1 MTHSHNMTHDCD
13 QLLEILENAADAIIS
28 VDSAFRITHFNP
40 SSERLFGYMS
50 DEIIGQSIN
59 VLLPMDHRGGH
70 DRLMQGFSDGRDKA
84 RMMGERR
91 SVEGLSKS
99 GRRIPL
105 DISILKHKSGGRRSF
120 TAIARDISEQ
130 VESEQQLRES
140 ERRFRAMFHGSY
152 QFTGIIDTKGC
163 LTDINDTARNFVGDM
178 RDAYRL
184 LPVWDLP
191 WWVDDLSRARWKSA
205 IRNAV
210 RGRFD
215 RTVVKAK
222 GEKGRT
228 LQVDLSVKPI
238 FKRDGEV
245 AFLVAEG
252 RDITDLMHTNEA
264 LAKSESRLAH
274 AQRIASL
281 GNWEWDLTTNG
292 LLWSD
297 EVYRI
302 FGLTP
307 NTFGASFDA
316 FLEIVHPEDRHL
328 VAEAVQRAVEK
339 GQPYVLT
346 HRILTLGGEEK
357 IVEERGE
364 VLRNEAGEALS
375 MSGTVQDVTEAWR
388 REHELSVARDH
399 AETASRSKSQFLA
412 TMSHELRTPLNA
424 IIGFSELIEAQAS
437 GTDHAEQHGKYARYI
452 HESGQHLL
460 KIINDILDV
469 SRADVD
475 AIKAE
480 QRHFDPVAVIEAVFA
495 MVKGKAEEKGLILNL
510 VAEREPRDILMDER
524 LCRQILINLV
534 VNAIKFTPSDGQVD
548 IGFVIN
554 ERDIE
559 FVVRD
564 TGQGIALKD
573 LEHVFEPFF
582 QVEGEYARRHDGVG
596 LGLTIVKRFTEIQG
610 GAISVK
616 STVGKGTEFRI
627 QFPDVVH
634 MHGEEKACGCCGP
647 GRQIDMDRD
656 PLPAGGKVLL
666 D

>member
-1 MTHSHNMTHDCD
+1 MTYSEKKNHDCD
-13 QLLEILENAADAIIS
+13 QILEILENAADAIIS
-28 VDSAFRITHFNP
+28 VDSAFKITDFNP
-40 SSERLFGYMS
+40 SSERLFGYAS

-59 VLLPMDHRGGH
+59 MLLPLDHRAGH
-70 DRLMQGFSDGRDKA
+70 DRMMQGFSDGRDKA

-91 SVEGLSKS
+91 SVEGLHKS

-130 VESEQQLRES
+130 VASEQQLRES

-152 QFTGIIDTKGC
+152 QFTGIIDTGGR

-178 RDAYRL
+178 RDAYRV
-184 LPVWDLP
+184 LPVWELP
-191 WWVDDLSRARWKSA
+191 WWGDDLSRARWKSA

-215 RTVVKAK
+215 RTVIKAK
-222 GEKGRT
+222 GQKGQT
-228 LQVDLSVKPI
+228 LQIDLSVKPI
-238 FKRDGEV
+238 FKRDGSV

-274 AQRIASL
+274 AQRIACL
-281 GNWEWDLTTNG
+281 GNWEWDLKTNG

-307 NTFGASFDA
+307 NTFGASYDA
-316 FLEIVHPEDRHL
+316 FLERVHPDDRHL
-328 VAEAVQRAVEK
+328 VSGAVQRALES

-364 VLRNEAGEALS
+364 VLRNEAGEPLS
-375 MSGTVQDVTEAWR
+375 MTGTVQDVTEAWR

-424 IIGFSELIEAQAS
+424 IIGFSQLIEAQVE
-437 GTDHAEQHGKYARYI
+437 GTEHAEHHGKYARYI

-475 AIKAE
+475 AINPE
-480 QRHFDPVAVIEAVFA
+480 RRHFDPGAVIEAVSA
-495 MVKGKAEEKGLILNL
+495 MVKGKAEEKGLGLNIM
-510 VAEREPRDILMDER
+510 ADSEPLDILMDER
-524 LCRQILINLV
+524 LCRQILINLA
-534 VNAIKFTPSDGQVD
+534 VNAIKFTPPEGQVD
-548 IGFVIN
+548 IGFTIR
-554 ERDIE
+554 ESDIE

-564 TGQGIALKD
+564 NGQGIAPND

-582 QVEGEYARRHDGVG
+582 QSENEYARRHDGVG

-610 GAISVK
+610 GSISVK
-616 STVGKGTEFRI
+616 STVGEGSEFRI
-627 QFPDVVH
+627 LFPDVVH
-634 MHGEEKACGCCGP
+634 MRGEEKACGCCGP
-647 GRQIDMDRD
+647 GRQPDLESNH
-656 PLPAGGKVLL
+656 LPAVKIALS